1 MAMAKVL
8 ILDGDG
14 RRRIHLEVLA
24 QKAGHIPL
32 PAGTLQEAMWVAEV
46 YGPEYAIVA
55 DSLPDATKA
64 DVKKAFAAC
73 SSGPV
78 RRVKVLDASGA
89 TLPPELQQN

>member
-1 MAMAKVL
+1 MAKVL

-32 PAGTLQEAMWVAEV
+32 SAGSLQEAMWVAEV
-46 YGPEYAIVA
+46 YGPEYAVVA
-55 DSLPDATKA
+55 DSLPDATKVE
-64 DVKKAFAAC
+64 VKKAFAAS

-78 RRVKVLDASGA
+78 RRIKILDASGA
-89 TLPPELQQN
+89 TLPPELQKD